1 MGISKSYLK
10 ELAEKRKYQ
19 SGGFSTQDKQF
30 SVKKSTIPGA
40 NKGLF
45 SKTPIKQ
52 GKLIGL
58 AHENNQPVGTL
69 GNMHNH
75 SETPNMQSVKVGN
88 QRYVYATRD
97 IQPGEELTT
106 NYRLQPELEQPEDF
120 MGNKRFGQ
128 FGLSNYINPK
138 YKNTNQPSL
147 NFSDYLPKYNPGT
160 STCPKGYI
168 YDSKKRM
175 CVPEIDFL
183 SSRKDYNI
191 TKNYDPRQAVV
202 ENRKYYDAYQYMQ
215 DYYNS
220 PRYKEML
227 RNSAKDEK
235 DYASLLR
242 DRNQALSTTPA
253 LKIKSQPEDDPR
265 VGGSS
270 YTHSGQ
276 IEIYPEGFNTEGTAV
291 HELSHSS
298 DRPTFYLLENQAR
311 SIPQKDI
318 DYINKNKA
326 KSFYESRDYFNLLNQ
341 NQGQINPGED
351 EFWNYQNE
359 NFKNFYTNYVGEP
372 TETRA
377 RLNAIRQGAK
387 QNNLYDPFTEKVT
400 PSIFYKKL
408 KNFKFEK
415 GDKEG
420 FNPMDQLKKLYSD
433 EEIMW
438 MLNNISKNESPQT
451 EYYGQKGFYKP
462 DFRTKSQIA
471 NAQGQQRENTY
482 VKPVVKNAAQLQ
494 RINQIQEQER
504 QRRIKEAADR
514 ANGTLRETNDADRE
528 AMNRED
534 YTLLGR
540 AQKLGRGDFNPLV
553 VAASVADIINPATY
567 WYAGKDVGRGVGQTA
582 EGIYNLD
589 PNQIGAGLTQAG
601 LGALSLLPAASEF
614 KPILRR
620 ASGVIPNQL
629 GLAKNIGNIFSKKPL
644 SQETVDLMRFLGLPE
659 LKNPQA
665 TNVLENFM
673 QRINTPEGANRLKQL
688 GITNT
693 DFLKQLKIVEDE
705 NTLAHY
711 WYNRIGINPKL
722 PEMRRVTRHEI
733 EHGVQEAKQMALR
746 DKYTQ
751 DLANLKYLFRP
762 KARKEALA
770 QVRKPTTEIDDL
782 LSGLELRKTPQN
794 VNWNAISTSGSKKE
808 PQNLFDYMSDKQRA
822 TNYFAS
828 GSEGREKSAFLAEV
842 QEYMMEN
849 GIIPQTSYVKI
860 TPEMVKNTFVD
871 AMFDEQGGGKYLR
884 LFNIMKPTETNYK
897 LIADGLNKMLGAAPY
912 AIPAGL
918 GVGYMMQ
925 NQKPKGT
932 YQGGGTKDDA
942 SYMNFVRTLPSNLAQ
957 PNDPSYNLRGY
968 WNALGNPESFD
979 YNQPTDPQGYYH
991 AFSRDPRTG
1000 QILKAPFHPSFKEGV
1015 NEEGAYRLV
1024 NPRGDIYTQGFKYPA
1039 YEGPYALPRM
1049 DQSYDFL
1056 DKPDYE
1062 GYFDGGGKKRKVYKP
1077 DFRSKSQIAAE
1088 QGNTGESTKVA
1099 SKINPVSKRLVD
1111 EANYERLKS
1120 QQPSFNQGY
1129 KKTASDI
1136 ERSDYY
1142 KKQQESKNALK
1153 NALRNVD
1160 VVTDVMQVGNFIPH
1174 PIAQGIGQVGNW
1186 LGAATDVTQA
1196 GMDYGNQN
1204 YGGMGI
1210 NLASAMVPTVIGA
1223 ASFRRNSKYLR
1234 PGQTLYPFSPQAGI
1248 LPGGYSR
1255 VSYIEPFNMVKGMTK
1270 TNLMANRALLGTLG
1284 VETAYDAGAFDNNTR
1299 LGLPIN
1305 MQKPNYAMGGTMG
1318 IPGVNGQ
1325 VVSSGPG
1332 IKDDEGNVK
1341 TMSSKQVKQ
1350 TLKYSRYKPN
1360 KI

>member
-10 ELAEKRKYQ
+10 ELAKNKKFGQKGYKELPNDQNVRIPVTGALKGTKEFYTSFMNSPRYQQMLQGKTFNPYGTFRGISSDYIRDARLRNLQGSKDNIYTFGNPKDWKTYTGNADDVLGFSKSANGAIYLNPRFYNKPQPETFEDSELRRETLSHEFSHSIDRPFPYTSVRLIPDEDIYEIQDRTLANQREFLKKKGNKRSTWEYLTEPTEIRARINSVRERLWKNGVDIGNKQITAEDIKDINTENLKDLRDVLKEEDIIWMLNNISKTETPQKEKYAQ
-19 SGGFSTQDKQF
+19 SGAYIPTEDKQF

-75 SETPNMQSVKVGN
+75 SETPNMQSVKIGN

-462 DFRTKSQIA
+462 DFR
-471 NAQGQQRENTY
+471 
-482 VKPVVKNAAQLQ
+482 
-494 RINQIQEQER
+494 
-504 QRRIKEAADR
+504 
-514 ANGTLRETNDADRE
+514 
-528 AMNRED
+528 
-534 YTLLGR
+534 
-540 AQKLGRGDFNPLV
+540 
-553 VAASVADIINPATY
+553 
-567 WYAGKDVGRGVGQTA
+567 
-582 EGIYNLD
+582 
-589 PNQIGAGLTQAG
+589 
-601 LGALSLLPAASEF
+601 
-614 KPILRR
+614 
-620 ASGVIPNQL
+620 
-629 GLAKNIGNIFSKKPL
+629 
-644 SQETVDLMRFLGLPE
+644 
-659 LKNPQA
+659 
-665 TNVLENFM
+665 
-673 QRINTPEGANRLKQL
+673 
-688 GITNT
+688 
-693 DFLKQLKIVEDE
+693 
-705 NTLAHY
+705 
-711 WYNRIGINPKL
+711 
-722 PEMRRVTRHEI
+722 
-733 EHGVQEAKQMALR
+733 
-746 DKYTQ
+746 
-751 DLANLKYLFRP
+751 
-762 KARKEALA
+762 
-770 QVRKPTTEIDDL
+770 
-782 LSGLELRKTPQN
+782 
-794 VNWNAISTSGSKKE
+794 
-808 PQNLFDYMSDKQRA
+808 
-822 TNYFAS
+822 
-828 GSEGREKSAFLAEV
+828 
-842 QEYMMEN
+842 
-849 GIIPQTSYVKI
+849 
-860 TPEMVKNTFVD
+860 
-871 AMFDEQGGGKYLR
+871 
-884 LFNIMKPTETNYK
+884 
-897 LIADGLNKMLGAAPY
+897 
-912 AIPAGL
+912 
-918 GVGYMMQ
+918 
-925 NQKPKGT
+925 
-932 YQGGGTKDDA
+932 
-942 SYMNFVRTLPSNLAQ
+942 
-957 PNDPSYNLRGY
+957 
-968 WNALGNPESFD
+968 
-979 YNQPTDPQGYYH
+979 
-991 AFSRDPRTG
+991 
-1000 QILKAPFHPSFKEGV
+1000 
-1015 NEEGAYRLV
+1015 
-1024 NPRGDIYTQGFKYPA
+1024 
-1039 YEGPYALPRM
+1039 
-1049 DQSYDFL
+1049 
-1056 DKPDYE
+1056 
-1062 GYFDGGGKKRKVYKP
+1062 
-1077 DFRSKSQIAAE
+1077 SKSQIAAE